1 MQLVTIACPVS
12 RYDESIDVETA
23 PIWQDDKGKL
33 YYVASGA
40 LEGLYETSEP
50 VLAIPTRINVV
61 VGVDGLTALAMMG
74 LSLKEVESNA

>member
-12 RYDESIDVETA
+12 LYDESIDVETA
-23 PIWQDDKGKL
+23 PIWQDTEGKL